1 MTALATRFG
10 EERAH
15 YATQP
20 PPATAIRFEGVEK
33 SLDGRKV
40 LDRVDLEIPEGKIT
54 AIIGVSGGGKS
65 VSLKHMIGLMA
76 PDRGRVIVGDRE
88 LGRLSRKELL
98 RVRERFSMLFQGSA
112 LFDSMNVFDN
122 VAFPL
127 REKTRL
133 DPATIARLVRKTLGQ
148 VGLSGANDKFPDE
161 LSGGMMKRVAL
172 ARALVTQP
180 EIILLDEPTAGL
192 DPIIEN
198 AIHHLICDTYL
209 RTRYTM
215 VIISHAIP
223 HIFNWCHHVLVL
235 HEGKILASGPAVVVM
250 QSPDPVIQQFI
261 HGSLTGPIKIV

>member
-1 MTALATRFG
+1 MAFLVAKFF
-10 EERAH
+10 EERKE
-15 YATQP
+15 YAAQP
-20 PPATAIRFEGVEK
+20 LPPTAIRFAGVEK
-33 SLDGRKV
+33 TLDGRKV
-40 LDRVDLEIPEGKIT
+40 LDQVDLEIPQGKIT

-76 PDRGRVIVGDRE
+76 PDRGRVFVGDQE
-88 LGRLSRKELL
+88 LGRLTRKQLL

-127 REKTRL
+127 REKTRHN
-133 DPATIARLVRKTLGQ
+133 AETIAKMVHKTLAQ
-148 VGLSGANDKFPDE
+148 VGLSGMDAKFPDE

-198 AIHHLICDTYL
+198 AIHHLICDTFM
-209 RTRYTM
+209 RARYTM

-223 HIFNWCHHVLVL
+223 QIFNWCHHVLVL
-235 HEGKILASGPAVVVM
+235 HEGKILESGPSVVVM
-250 QSPDPVIQQFI
+250 ESQHPVIKQFI
-261 HGSLTGPIKIV
+261 NGNLTGPIKVI